1 MKFDD
6 LYELALEAKGTRPGD
21 AYFRA
26 QRNEGPQNMSG
37 QKAGITADGGV
48 AGASSSA
55 GYSSSPVGKV
65 DNFEK
70 QQPMDQMKKYLYD
83 TSKGVSQKD
92 MYEMEA
98 AQKRE
103 MANAFAIL
111 FNSKTFFERFRK
123 IYQGEGN
130 YKGLEVN
137 SINLD
142 DEKEWN
148 NALVS
153 QQKRAGQASE
163 ARDEVNR
170 LKEILDGSL
179 YGSDRINQIK
189 SFLQRKKTE
198 KKNTRIKE
206 KREILSGEIQQAEIE
221 LSMLLKDAKKLS
233 PVESRLQDAEKKLIS
248 AINASKAADERFEEI
263 NSKIETTTSDNKDS
277 NDTVLAL
284 VKSEINNKAK
294 GLLDRMQIENKIS
307 DDEIPADVDFL
318 NVNKKDFLYKLGL
331 LRKLTT
337 DDNPIFSFID
347 YHENRFNQGLG
358 NFDSRTLFSNI
369 NIGAMRRHGE
379 LPAQSLYKFFNSIA
393 GRGMERKTIPLENL
407 DVDPGYMAAGDF
419 IKKLEEIKSKDQ
431 WNAAV
436 PELKKLVKSLP
447 LSKTSKDIVLSR
459 LKGFWSITRT
469 GANSATQLLSTVQGM
484 MDEKTVNESFDE
496 LANKYASSF
505 NVDLNDFMIDLQ
517 EVAVFLEKSKKCDG
531 PTKKASS
538 DRKGKKWTKCAKQ
551 PDGSYKRIHWGEAGV
566 RVGKDNPKRRKSF
579 RARHKCSSAKP
590 GSPKAAA
597 CADW

>member
-6 LYELALEAKGTRPGD
+6 LYNLVVEAKGTRPGD

-26 QRNEGPQNMSG
+26 QRNEGPQNISG
-37 QKAGITADGGV
+37 QKAGITADGGT

-70 QQPMDQMKKYLYD
+70 QKPMDQMKKYLYD
-83 TSKGVSQKD
+83 TSKGGSQTD
-92 MYEMEA
+92 TYELKA
-98 AQKRE
+98 ARDRE
-103 MANAFAIL
+103 MSNAFAIL
-111 FNSKTFFERFRK
+111 FNSKTFFEDFKK
-123 IYQGEGN
+123 IYKGEGN
-130 YKGLEVN
+130 YKGLEID
-137 SINLD
+137 SINEV

-148 NALVS
+148 NALVA
-153 QQKRAGQASE
+153 QQKKSGESSD

-170 LKEILDGSL
+170 LKEIIDGSL
-179 YGSDRINQIK
+179 YGSDRIDQIK

-206 KREILSGEIQQAEIE
+206 KKEIISGEIQQAEIE
-221 LSMLLKDAKKLS
+221 LSILLQDAKKLA
-233 PVESRLQDAEKKLIS
+233 PVQSRLQEAEKKLIS
-248 AINASKAADERFEEI
+248 AINASDAADKRFEEI
-263 NSKIETTTSDNKDS
+263 NSRIETKTSNNKDS

-284 VKSEINNKAK
+284 VKSLINNKAK
-294 GLLDRMQIENKIS
+294 GLLDKLQIENKIS
-307 DDEIPADVDFL
+307 DDEIPTGVDFL
-318 NVNKKDFLYKLGL
+318 TINKKDFLYKLGL
-331 LRKLTT
+331 LKKLTT

-347 YHENRFNQGLG
+347 FHENRFNQGLG
-358 NFDSRTLFSNI
+358 NFDPRTLNRNI
-369 NIGAMRRHGE
+369 NIGVMRRVGE
-379 LPAQSLYKFFNSIA
+379 LPAQSLQKFFFSIA

-407 DVDPGYMAAGDF
+407 DIDPGYKAAGDF

-436 PELKKLVKSLP
+436 PELKKLVKNLP
-447 LSKTSKDIVLSR
+447 LSKTSKDIINSR
-459 LKGFWSITRT
+459 LKGFWSITRS
-469 GANSATQLLSTVQGM
+469 GANSATQLLTTVQGM
-484 MDEKTVNESFDE
+484 LDEKTVNESFDE
-496 LANKYASSF
+496 LANAYAASF
-505 NVDLNDFMIDLQ
+505 NVDINDFMIDLQ

-538 DRKGKKWTKCAKQ
+538 DRKGKKWTKCARQ